1 MSRAAPRAE
10 PLGAAP
16 GVRVT
21 RFVCAAGP
29 RDRPFEEQHSAF
41 SLAVV
46 LSGCFCYRS
55 RGVTHAMAPGSVLLG
70 EPDEPFTCS
79 HEHGVGD
86 VCLCVA
92 LSEDRFASV
101 ASACAAPGRPFAAP
115 SLPPLARVSALA
127 RALAAGADGPACEE
141 LALDLAGAALSALR
155 DRAEGPSPPRPAS
168 AVDRRR
174 VLAAARFIEAH
185 ARDPLTLEDLARQ
198 AGLSAFHFLRTF
210 RGVLGA
216 TPHQYL
222 VRTRVERAAARL
234 LAGDASI
241 TELAFEEGF
250 GDLSNFIRTFR
261 RLLGV
266 SPGEF
271 ARRRGRSK
279 NCQVDRGGVVLFP
292 RS

>member
-46 LSGCFCYRS
+46 LSGCFCYRC

-70 EPDEPFTCS
+70 EPDEPFSCS

-101 ASACAAPGRPFAAP
+101 AAACAAPGRPFAAP

-141 LALDLAGAALSALR
+141 LALDLAGAVLSALR
-155 DRAEGPSPPRPAS
+155 DRAEGPSPPRPPS

-174 VLAAARFIEAH
+174 
-185 ARDPLTLEDLARQ
+185 
-198 AGLSAFHFLRTF
+198 G
-210 RGVLGA
+210 
-216 TPHQYL
+216 
-222 VRTRVERAAARL
+222 RAAARGRSRRRRRQGGGGHAQ
-234 LAGDASI
+234 AGFQRLDQLRQF
-241 TELAFEEGF
+241 EHRNRLDPVHEFRHLAFQFHFIAHGI
-250 GDLSNFIRTFR
+250 DLLILVF
-261 RLLGV
+261 
-266 SPGEF
+266 
-271 ARRRGRSK
+271 
-279 NCQVDRGGVVLFP
+279 
-292 RS
+292 